1 MRLYTSYITKTDTYY
16 YMNILKKLVLFTI
29 LITLSN
35 CDNLFEYSV
44 YEAGVKE
51 SQKNTTVKNLK
62 LLEDIK
68 LTSKEF
74 KFAFITDVHYS
85 YDNLRSVI
93 NDINKKDD
101 ILFVIFGGDIADQA
115 LLKEYEIFYDIMK
128 NLKKPYLTVIGN
140 HDYNLN
146 GSLIYKRMFGN
157 FNYSF
162 EFNNNKFVLFD
173 DIVWES
179 NKNPDFEWLSATLSN
194 NSNYNQVFTFAHIPT
209 SSDDLTDEMKAT
221 YKYIMADNN
230 VSLSVHGHTHSYSYE
245 EGDVSYLTIPS
256 LKDPEYGLISVSDK
270 NFNIELIQL

>member
-1 MRLYTSYITKTDTYY
+1 
-16 YMNILKKLVLFTI
+16 MNILKKLVLFTI